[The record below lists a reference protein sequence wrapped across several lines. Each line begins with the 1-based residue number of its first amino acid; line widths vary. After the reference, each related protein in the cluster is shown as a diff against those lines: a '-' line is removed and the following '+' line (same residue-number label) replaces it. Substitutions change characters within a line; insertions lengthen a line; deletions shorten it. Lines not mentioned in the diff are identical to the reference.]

1 MDHTVTGQLAELC
14 RRLVS
19 DPVTVD
25 EMAAAVGTVTS
36 SYSDGQRLVVEPTSP
51 DFGEARVSSGT
62 RDGVPTLVRLDLSET
77 AALTVED
84 LQTAFGDYE
93 EAGRL
98 HFDEDP
104 RLIFHPDTPAELPWT
119 CTLIA
124 SIPVAHMRQPDRAPV
139 TSLSLRRDRRR

>member
-1 MDHTVTGQLAELC
+1 VDQTVTGQLAELC
-14 RRLVS
+14 RHLVS
-19 DPVTVD
+19 DAVTVE
-25 EMAAAVGTVTS
+25 EMATAVGTVTS
-36 SYSDGQRLVVEPTSP
+36 SYSDGQRLVVEPSSP
-51 DFGEARVSSGT
+51 HFGAARVSSGT

-84 LQTAFGDYE
+84 LRAAFGEYE

-98 HFDEDP
+98 HFDDDP
-104 RLIFHPDTPAELPWT
+104 RLIFHPETPADSPWT

-124 SIPVAHMRQPDRAPV
+124 SIPIAHIRQLDRAPV